1 MFYHINCYSLYTCII
16 YMYMHILR
24 LIRAFESFFHDHRG
38 SNSWALEAGGL
49 TTSDSAVPSRLETV
63 WQGCWEG
70 LTRKPCGFV
79 GKMMIWWL
87 WEKYGKIMK
96 NIGQWWKTYGKF
108 TNHHWMIGK
117 IIYFLLDYPT
127 MICNFNSSLLNMLHR
142 NSLFTEL
149 KDCDFH
155 C

>member
-1 MFYHINCYSLYTCII
+1 MMFYHINCYSLYTCII
-16 YMYMHILR
+16 YICIYIFLDLFGHSNPFFMIIVDQTPGPLR
-24 LIRAFESFFHDHRG
+24 LVAWRRATQQSLRAWELFDKGVGR
-38 SNSWALEAGGL
+38 
-49 TTSDSAVPSRLETV
+49 V
-63 WQGCWEG
+63 WQENHVG
-70 LTRKPCGFV
+70 LL
-79 GKMMIWWL
+79 GKWWYDG
-87 WEKYGKIMK
+87 YGKIMK